1 MKTQESLVDLGEA
14 AIRSRGYGGFSYADI
29 ARDAGIRK
37 ASIHHHFPAKSDL
50 GLAVLE
56 RYSERLQTALAD
68 IEATSRTGGDALRGA
83 IALYRAA
90 LGDGERMCLC
100 AALASD
106 IVAISPE
113 MRTSLQSAN
122 EMTARWFESILLRGR
137 RDRTIT
143 VGGDP
148 AEEAVAI
155 LAQLQGAQLLARAA
169 TAVEPF
175 DKATVTLSGRI
186 GRL

>member
-29 ARDAGIRK
+29 AREAGIRK

-50 GLAVLE
+50 GLAVLV
-56 RYSERLQTALAD
+56 RYSDRLRTALGD

-90 LGDGERMCLC
+90 LGDGDRMCLC

-106 IVAISPE
+106 ILAISPA
-113 MRTSLQSAN
+113 MQSALQSAN
-122 EMTARWFESILLRGR
+122 EMTASWFESILLKGR

-148 AEEAVAI
+148 SEEAQAI

-169 TAVEPF
+169 SSIAPF
-175 DKATVTLSGRI
+175 DRATATLNARI
-186 GRL
+186 SRH